1 MIEVKNVSKKYRDV
15 CVLKNVTTSLPE
27 GKLVAFIGSNGAGK
41 STMINI
47 ISRLIEATDGEVI
60 IDGKELHCWDSR
72 ELAKTLTILGQTL
85 HTPTRLTV
93 EELVRFGRFPHS
105 GGRLTET
112 DMQKTEEA
120 LAFTQI
126 ADLRHCYLDE
136 LSGGQRQMAYIAMA
150 FAQDTKYVFLDE
162 PLNNLDMSRAAL
174 IMKLLKTLV
183 YEQGKTV
190 YIVIHDINFVS
201 FYADYVVAFRR
212 GVLCHEGA
220 TEEII
225 RPDVLRDIYDMEIA
239 VESYR
244 NKNICIYYE

>member
-1 MIEVKNVSKKYRDV
+1 MIEIKNISKKYRDTF
-15 CVLKNVTTSLPE
+15 VLKNVTTCLPE
-27 GKLVAFIGSNGAGK
+27 GKLVAFVGSNGAGK

-47 ISRLIEATDGEVI
+47 VSRLIEPTDGEVI
-60 IDGKELHCWDSR
+60 IDGKELRCWDSR

-85 HTPTRLTV
+85 HTPARLTV

-105 GGRLTET
+105 RGRLTET
-112 DMQKTEEA
+112 DKEKTEEA

-162 PLNNLDMSRAAL
+162 PLNNLDMSRAAR
-174 IMKLLKTLV
+174 IMKLLRTLV
-183 YEQGKTV
+183 NEQGKTV

-201 FYADYVVAFRR
+201 FYADYVVAFRN
-212 GVLCHEGA
+212 GVLCREGT
-220 TEEII
+220 TEAII
-225 RPDVLRDIYDMEIA
+225 CSDALRSIYDMDIA
-239 VESYR
+239 VEPYGD
-244 NKNICIYYE
+244 KKLCVYYE